1 VFFHQGEL
9 AIDIRGKRFA
19 GVEGI
24 AGDVERRRIRRGRR
38 EDVDGTILITLRK
51 VISPSLKRHCECGS
65 DIERVP
71 PHIFRSG
78 KFRICV

>member
-19 GVEGI
+19 SVEGI
-24 AGDVERRRIRRGRR
+24 AGDVERWRVRCGRR

-51 VISPSLKRHCECGS
+51 SISPSLKRHCEVGS

-71 PHIFRSG
+71 PHFQKR
-78 KFRICV
+78 

>member
-24 AGDVERRRIRRGRR
+24 AGD
-38 EDVDGTILITLRK
+38 
-51 VISPSLKRHCECGS
+51 
-65 DIERVP
+65 IERW
-71 PHIFRSG
+71 RSAAG
-78 KFRICV
+78 GANTLTVRS